1 MQALCQVTTS
11 GIPIDTAISAKVVDF
26 AGIAIIVRAPRP
38 LIELFRGTS
47 DAT

>member
-1 MQALCQVTTS
+1 MQALCQTATS

-26 AGIAIIVRAPRP
+26 PGIAIVVRAPRP
-38 LIELFRGTS
+38 LVKFSRGTS

>member
-1 MQALCQVTTS
+1 MQARCQAATI

-26 AGIAIIVRAPRP
+26 PRFVIMVRAPRP
-38 LIELFRGTS
+38 LVEFSRGTI